1 MTAVSPG
8 GTWTGT
14 GITIA
19 ATGTFDPATAGA
31 GVHTITYTISGLCGT
46 NDTALV
52 TVVALP
58 VISFVADTTQGC
70 EPSVI
75 SFIAATDQPGGT
87 YSWNFGNLTSLTDT
101 SSLSSPSYQY
111 LVAGVYTV
119 SMTYTNSIGCVST
132 AINTNMITIHDK
144 PIAGFSSAPKP
155 ADIIEPTIN
164 FTDQSI
170 SVSTITNWNWTFEPG
185 ATSSVQNPVYVYN
198 SVGAFPVQLII
209 MNQYGCL
216 DTVVNYAIVDPVY
229 LYYAPNAFTP
239 DGDGLND
246 VFMVKGDNID
256 PDNFEMDIFDRWG
269 EKIFKT
275 TDLNTGWNGCKNNV
289 GALVQQD
296 VYVYKVNLKDWS
308 GKKHQYI
315 GHVTIV
321 K

>member
-1 MTAVSPG
+1 MSWSAWSRSPCKSSG
-8 GTWTGT
+8 KRRRGSRARWSPPLA
-14 GITIA
+14 IA
-19 ATGTFDPATAGA
+19 SLMGRPGAERGVPAERAR
-31 GVHTITYTISGLCGT
+31 
-46 NDTALV
+46 
-52 TVVALP
+52 
-58 VISFVADTTQGC
+58 
-70 EPSVI
+70 
-75 SFIAATDQPGGT
+75 
-87 YSWNFGNLTSLTDT
+87 
-101 SSLSSPSYQY
+101 
-111 LVAGVYTV
+111 
-119 SMTYTNSIGCVST
+119 M
-132 AINTNMITIHDK
+132 
-144 PIAGFSSAPKP
+144 
-155 ADIIEPTIN
+155 TIN

-170 SVSTITNWNWTFEPG
+170 SVSPITNWNWTFEPG
-185 ATSSVQNPVYVYN
+185 ATSTLQNPVYVYN

-275 TDLNTGWNGCKNNV
+275 TDLNVGWNGCKHNV

-315 GHVTIV
+315 GHVTLV